1 MAQAEQRIAG
11 IRPGLRAMIT
21 AGAGGIGRAIADA
34 LIAHGARVIVS
45 DIDEAALGDFRAAH
59 PEHRAVHADAGSEG
73 GMGQLFEAVREDF
86 GGLDLLVNN
95 AGIAGPTAAVE
106 DISTEAWQQTIDINL
121 TGHFFALREA
131 VPLLKQSRQGAIVML
146 SSVAG
151 RLGFAHRLPYAA
163 SKWAVVGMAKSL
175 AIELGGHGIRV
186 NAILPGIVQG
196 PRIDRVIQAQAD
208 KLGLPFD
215 EVRARNLEKTSLK
228 RMVTADDIANMVLF
242 LVSPMGR
249 NITGQA
255 LSVCGDVWSI

>member
-1 MAQAEQRIAG
+1 MAHGEQRIAG
-11 IRPGLRAMIT
+11 IEPGLRAVVT
-21 AGAGGIGRAIADA
+21 AGAAGIGRAIADA

-45 DIDEAALGDFRAAH
+45 DIDDAALGDFRDAH
-59 PEHRAVHADAGSEG
+59 PEHRAVHADAGSEA
-73 GMGQLFEAVREDF
+73 GMGQVFEAVREDF
-86 GGLDLLVNN
+86 GALDLLVNN

-121 TGHFFALREA
+121 TGHFLALREA
-131 VPLLKQSRQGAIVML
+131 VPLLKQSRRGSIVML

-186 NAILPGIVQG
+186 NAILPGIVEG

-208 KLGLPFD
+208 KLGLSFAA
-215 EVRARNLEKTSLK
+215 VREKNLEKTSLK

-242 LVSPMGR
+242 LVSPLGR
-249 NITGQA
+249 NISGQA

>member
-1 MAQAEQRIAG
+1 MVQAEQRILG
-11 IRPGLRAMIT
+11 IEPGLRTMIT
-21 AGAGGIGRAIADA
+21 AGAAGIGRAIADA
-34 LIAHGARVIVS
+34 LIAHGARAIVS
-45 DIDEAALGDFRAAH
+45 DIDEAALGDFRGMH
-59 PEHRAVHADAGSEG
+59 PDHRAVHADAGSEA

-106 DISTEAWQQTIDINL
+106 DITTEAWQQTIDVNL

-131 VPLLKQSRQGAIVML
+131 VPLLKQSRHGSIVML

-163 SKWAVVGMAKSL
+163 TKWAVVGMAKSL
-175 AIELGGHGIRV
+175 AIELGAHGIRV
-186 NAILPGIVQG
+186 NAILPGIVEG
-196 PRIDRVIQAQAD
+196 PRINRVIQAQAD
-208 KLGLPFD
+208 KLGLSFE
-215 EVRARNLEKTSLK
+215 EVRAENLEKTSLK

-242 LVSPMGR
+242 LVSPLGR
-249 NITGQA
+249 NISGQA